1 MVMDAKHNSE
11 PVTPS
16 SQAARRRGMKAVLL
30 VLGVSGVA
38 VLGAGAVRNWEPIE
52 VVSRAVAQKVEAA
65 SGAVAQKVEDVSGTV
80 MRKVEDASGTVIQKV
95 EDASAV
101 MVQKVEDASAAMVQ
115 KVEDASAAMVQKVE
129 AASAVVAQKVEAVSA
144 AVAQKVEDV
153 SGTVVQ
159 GVQDVSGAV
168 AQKVSAAIDSWQE
181 QPVQAMAEPSRAI
194 VSGPD
199 ASAATFVE
207 RSAVPAV
214 PTSAEPPKI
223 LSTGPDASAA
233 ALVERTVVPAVPTSA
248 ERPKTLSNAPGMP
261 TGALFGVGDR
271 LKVAFYE
278 RVDVE
283 EDKWGGASS
292 ALHGILQRPELS
304 GEYIVQ
310 EDGTISLPL
319 LGSIPVANR
328 STQQVQADLVET
340 FDQLLGRKGLVNI
353 LPLERPPI
361 YVLGPVKNPGS
372 FKYAPGMTVLHAI
385 ALAGGL
391 DRAESEPWQ
400 KIEAVRETQ
409 KRSGAIDALLKLL
422 ARAAVLKAE
431 RDGTAPTIPRQL
443 LELAGATE
451 AANLVNEQSERRKA
465 VATAH
470 KDRERANLRALEA
483 ARQDVVAYGRT
494 ESLDK
499 LVKLRQERVNSMRT
513 LVDRKVLSM
522 AVMDQIQSELSDA
535 EQRRQDALNQ
545 YASANQRLASLE
557 SEVLR
562 TRADLRNDLEVEIE
576 TTESQIAANVREFNV
591 SEGVLYTL
599 PVTRVQFAKDA
610 NSATYQIVR
619 QSAAGPVSIESV
631 GMTLL
636 QPGDLVNI
644 IVGENGPSEPAG
656 SPVPTSSPTSE
667 SLPAASNSNDV
678 ELSRVVRE

>member
-1 MVMDAKHNSE
+1 MAMDTEYNSG
-11 PVTPS
+11 PAPLP
-16 SQAARRRGMKAVLL
+16 SQAPPGRGIKAVLL
-30 VLGVSGVA
+30 VFGLCGVA
-38 VLGAGAVRNWEPIE
+38 ALGGAAVRNGGAMEA
-52 VVSRAVAQKVEAA
+52 SR
-65 SGAVAQKVEDVSGTV
+65 
-80 MRKVEDASGTVIQKV
+80 
-95 EDASAV
+95 
-101 MVQKVEDASAAMVQ
+101 AMVQ
-115 KVEDASAAMVQKVE
+115 KVEDASGAVVQKVE
-129 AASAVVAQKVEAVSA
+129 DASGAVV
-144 AVAQKVEDV
+144 QKVEDA
-153 SGTVVQ
+153 
-159 GVQDVSGAV
+159 SGAV
-168 AQKVSAAIDSWQE
+168 VQKVSAAIYSWQE
-181 QPVQAMAEPSRAI
+181 HPVQATAEPSRGI
-194 VSGPD
+194 VSRPD
-199 ASAATFVE
+199 ASTMASVE

-214 PTSAEPPKI
+214 PTSAEPPKT
-223 LSTGPDASAA
+223 LRTGPAASTMAS
-233 ALVERTVVPAVPTSA
+233 VERSAVPALPTSA
-248 ERPKTLSNAPGMP
+248 ERPKTLGKAPDVP

-271 LKVAFYE
+271 LKAVFYE

-310 EDGTISLPL
+310 EDGTISVPL

-328 STQQVQADLVET
+328 STQQVQADLAES
-340 FDQLLGRKGLVNI
+340 FNQLLGRKGLVNI

-372 FKYAPGMTVLHAI
+372 FKYAAGMTILHAI

-409 KRSGAIDALLKLL
+409 KRSGAIDTMLKLL

-431 RDGTAPTIPRQL
+431 RDGTAPKISRQL

-451 AANLVNEQSERRKA
+451 AANLVNEQSDRRKA
-465 VATAH
+465 VATAR
-470 KDRERANLRALEA
+470 KDRERATMRALEA
-483 ARQDVVAYGRT
+483 AKQDVAAYARM
-494 ESLDK
+494 ESFDELI
-499 LVKLRQERVNSMRT
+499 KLRQERVNSMRT

-522 AVMDQIQSELSDA
+522 TVMDQIQSELSDA
-535 EQRRQDALNQ
+535 QQRRQDARNQ
-545 YASANQRLASLE
+545 YASAKQRLAWLE

-576 TTESQIAANVREFNV
+576 TTESQIAANVRELNA

-599 PVTRVQFAKDA
+599 PVTRAQFAKDA

-619 QSAAGPVSIESV
+619 QSAAGPVSIESD

-644 IVGENGPSEPAG
+644 SVGASEPREPAG
-656 SPVPTSSPTSE
+656 SPVPTLPLTGE
-667 SLPAASNSNDV
+667 SLPAARTPSDGLGTSLLENGIQQ
-678 ELSRVVRE
+678 

>member
-1 MVMDAKHNSE
+1 MAMDAEHNSE

-52 VVSRAVAQKVEAA
+52 VVSRAVAQKVEDA
-65 SGAVAQKVEDVSGTV
+65 SVAVAQKVEDVSGTV

-95 EDASAV
+95 EDTSRAV
-101 MVQKVEDASAAMVQ
+101 MEKVEDASAAMGQ
-115 KVEDASAAMVQKVE
+115 KVKDASAA
-129 AASAVVAQKVEAVSA
+129 VVRN
-144 AVAQKVEDV
+144 VEDV
-153 SGTVVQ
+153 SGTVV
-159 GVQDVSGAV
+159 
-168 AQKVSAAIDSWQE
+168 QKVSAAIDSWQE
-181 QPVQAMAEPSRAI
+181 QPVHATIEPSRARAI

-199 ASAATFVE
+199 TSAVAPVE
-207 RSAVPAV
+207 RSAAPAV
-214 PTSAEPPKI
+214 PTSAEPPKT
-223 LSTGPDASAA
+223 LSMGQDASAA

-248 ERPKTLSNAPGMP
+248 ERPKTLSTAPGMP

-310 EDGTISLPL
+310 EDGTISVPL

-328 STQQVQADLVET
+328 STQQVQADLAEI
-340 FDQLLGRKGLVNI
+340 FNQLLGRKGLVNI

-372 FKYAPGMTVLHAI
+372 FKYAPGMTILHAI

-409 KRSGAIDALLKLL
+409 KRSGAIDAMLKLL

-431 RDGTAPTIPRQL
+431 RDGTAPAIPRQL

-451 AANLVNEQSERRKA
+451 AANLVNDQSDRRKA
-465 VATAH
+465 VATAR

-483 ARQDVVAYGRT
+483 AKQDVVAYGRM

-522 AVMDQIQSELSDA
+522 TVMDQIQSELSDA

-545 YASANQRLASLE
+545 YASAKQRLASLE

-562 TRADLRNDLEVEIE
+562 TRADLRDDMEVEIE
-576 TTESQIAANVREFNV
+576 TVESQIEANVRELNV

-644 IVGENGPSEPAG
+644 IVGENGPREPAG

-667 SLPAASNSNDV
+667 SLPAASNPNDV

>member
-1 MVMDAKHNSE
+1 
-11 PVTPS
+11 
-16 SQAARRRGMKAVLL
+16 MKAVLL
-30 VLGVSGVA
+30 VFGLSGIAALGGAAVKNLGALEVASRAAAQVKDVSGPVMQKLED
-38 VLGAGAVRNWEPIE
+38 VSGAVM
-52 VVSRAVAQKVEAA
+52 QKVEAA
-65 SGAVAQKVEDVSGTV
+65 SAAVMQEVEAASAAVMQEVEDVSGTVVQEVEDVSGTVVQKVEDVSGTV
-80 MRKVEDASGTVIQKV
+80 M
-95 EDASAV
+95 
-101 MVQKVEDASAAMVQ
+101 
-115 KVEDASAAMVQKVE
+115 
-129 AASAVVAQKVEAVSA
+129 
-144 AVAQKVEDV
+144 QKVEDV
-153 SGTVVQ
+153 SGTVMQ
-159 GVQDVSGAV
+159 N
-168 AQKVSAAIDSWQE
+168 VSAAIDSWQE
-181 QPVQAMAEPSRAI
+181 QPVQASAELSRTIA
-194 VSGPD
+194 SGPN
-199 ASAATFVE
+199 ASAVASVE

-214 PTSAEPPKI
+214 ATSAEPPKNR
-223 LSTGPDASAA
+223 STGPDASAV
-233 ALVERTVVPAVPTSA
+233 ALVERSIVSAVPASA
-248 ERPKTLSNAPGMP
+248 ERLKNLSKAPDAS
-261 TGALFGVGDR
+261 TGTLFGIGDR

-328 STQQVQADLVET
+328 STQQVEADLVET

-353 LPLERPPI
+353 LALERPPI

-372 FKYAPGMTVLHAI
+372 FKYAPGMTILHAI

-391 DRAESEPWQ
+391 ERAESEPWQ

-443 LELAGATE
+443 LELAGTTE
-451 AANLVNEQSERRKA
+451 AANLVNEQSDRRKA

-483 ARQDVVAYGRT
+483 AKQDVVAYGRT

-610 NSATYQIVR
+610 SSATYQIVR
-619 QSAAGPVSIESV
+619 QSASGPVSIESV

-644 IVGENGPSEPAG
+644 IVGENGPSKPAG

-667 SLPAASNSNDV
+667 SLPAASNPNDV

>member
-1 MVMDAKHNSE
+1 ME
-11 PVTPS
+11 
-16 SQAARRRGMKAVLL
+16 
-30 VLGVSGVA
+30 
-38 VLGAGAVRNWEPIE
+38 
-52 VVSRAVAQKVEAA
+52 
-65 SGAVAQKVEDVSGTV
+65 
-80 MRKVEDASGTVIQKV
+80 
-95 EDASAV
+95 
-101 MVQKVEDASAAMVQ
+101 

-129 AASAVVAQKVEAVSA
+129 AASAAVAQKVEAVSA
-144 AVAQKVEDV
+144 AVAQKVEAVSAAVAQKVEAVSGTVVQKVEDVSGTVVQKVEDV

-168 AQKVSAAIDSWQE
+168 VQKVSAAIDSWQE
-181 QPVQAMAEPSRAI
+181 QPVQAMPESSRAI

-372 FKYAPGMTVLHAI
+372 FKYAPGMTILHAI

-451 AANLVNEQSERRKA
+451 AANLVNEQSDRRKA

-470 KDRERANLRALEA
+470 RDRERANLRALEA
-483 ARQDVVAYGRT
+483 ARQDVVAYGRM

-522 AVMDQIQSELSDA
+522 TVMDQIQSELSDA

-545 YASANQRLASLE
+545 YASAKQRLASLE

-576 TTESQIAANVREFNV
+576 TIESQIAANMRELNA

-619 QSAAGPVSIESV
+619 QSAAGPVSIDSV

-644 IVGENGPSEPAG
+644 IVGENEPREPAG

-667 SLPAASNSNDV
+667 SLPAASNRNDV

>member
-1 MVMDAKHNSE
+1 ME
-11 PVTPS
+11 
-16 SQAARRRGMKAVLL
+16 
-30 VLGVSGVA
+30 
-38 VLGAGAVRNWEPIE
+38 
-52 VVSRAVAQKVEAA
+52 
-65 SGAVAQKVEDVSGTV
+65 
-80 MRKVEDASGTVIQKV
+80 
-95 EDASAV
+95 
-101 MVQKVEDASAAMVQ
+101 

-129 AASAVVAQKVEAVSA
+129 AASAAVAQKVEAVSA
-144 AVAQKVEDV
+144 AVAQKVEAVSGTVVQKVEDVSGTVVQKVEDV

-168 AQKVSAAIDSWQE
+168 VQKVSAAIDSWQE
-181 QPVQAMAEPSRAI
+181 QPVQAMPESSRAI

-248 ERPKTLSNAPGMP
+248 ERPKTLCTAPGIP

-372 FKYAPGMTVLHAI
+372 FKYAPGMTILHAI

-451 AANLVNEQSERRKA
+451 AANLVNEQSDRRKA

-470 KDRERANLRALEA
+470 RDRERANLRALEA
-483 ARQDVVAYGRT
+483 ARQDVVAYGRM

-522 AVMDQIQSELSDA
+522 TVMDQIQSELSDA

-545 YASANQRLASLE
+545 YASAKQRLASLE

-576 TTESQIAANVREFNV
+576 TIESQIAANMRELNA

-619 QSAAGPVSIESV
+619 QSAAGPVSIDSV

-644 IVGENGPSEPAG
+644 IVGENEPREPAG

-667 SLPAASNSNDV
+667 SLPAASNRNDV